1 MKYIVRQER
10 VIIEDCGKLLGVN
23 VVDVYYQLLEEGIS
37 YPKLLKEGYEPD
49 KIVLTEIG
57 EVVLL
62 RDEDF
67 EPNVIKKSDL
77 IQKLEITSRYHKNST
92 NDDFYIYYT
101 GLVNKIQSYERE
113 LKLEKLLNEPIQ
125 ESEDIWI

>member
-1 MKYIVRQER
+1 MKYIVRR
-10 VIIEDCGKLLGVN
+10 KRILIEDGIRFGLN

-37 YPKLLKEGYEPD
+37 YPRLLKEGYEPD
-49 KIVLTEIG
+49 KIVLTESG

-67 EPNVIKKSDL
+67 EPNVITKSDL
-77 IQKLEITSRYHKNST
+77 IQKLENTMRYHKNS
-92 NDDFYIYYT
+92 NSDDFYVYYT

>member
-1 MKYIVRQER
+1 MKYIVRR
-10 VIIEDCGKLLGVN
+10 KRILIEDGIRFGLN
-23 VVDVYYQLLEEGIS
+23 VVDVYYQLLEDGIS
-37 YPKLLKEGYEPD
+37 YQKLLKEGYEHD
-49 KIVLTEIG
+49 KIVLTEGG

-67 EPNVIKKSDL
+67 EPNVITKSDL
-77 IQKLEITSRYHKNST
+77 IQKLENTRIYHTKGE

-113 LKLEKLLNEPIQ
+113 LKLEKLLNEPIG

>member
-1 MKYIVRQER
+1 MKYIVRRER
-10 VIIEDCGKLLGVN
+10 VLENYDKLVL
-23 VVDVYYQLLEEGIS
+23 VDVYYQLLEEGIS

-67 EPNVIKKSDL
+67 EPNVITKSDL
-77 IQKLEITSRYHKNST
+77 IKKLEFTEKYHRNS
-92 NDDFYIYYT
+92 DFYVYYT

-113 LKLEKLLNEPIQ
+113 LKLEKLLNEPHE

>member
-1 MKYIVRQER
+1 MKYIVRR
-10 VIIEDCGKLLGVN
+10 KRILIEDGIRFGLN
-23 VVDVYYQLLEEGIS
+23 VVDVYYQLLEDGIS
-37 YPKLLKEGYEPD
+37 YPRLLKEGYEPD
-49 KIVLTEIG
+49 KIVLTEGG

-67 EPNVIKKSDL
+67 EPNVITKSDL
-77 IQKLEITSRYHKNST
+77 IQKLENTMRYHKNS
-92 NDDFYIYYT
+92 NSDDFYVYYT

>member
-10 VIIEDCGKLLGVN
+10 VIIDCGKLVGLN
-23 VVDVYYQLLEEGIS
+23 VVDVYYQLLEDGIS

-49 KIVLTEIG
+49 KIVLTESG

-92 NDDFYIYYT
+92 GDDFYIYYT